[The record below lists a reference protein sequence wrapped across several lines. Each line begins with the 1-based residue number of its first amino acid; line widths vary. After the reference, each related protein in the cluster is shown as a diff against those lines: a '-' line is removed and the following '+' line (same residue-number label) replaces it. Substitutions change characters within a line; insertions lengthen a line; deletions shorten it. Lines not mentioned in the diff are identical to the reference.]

1 MHTFLIMC
9 TSYLQGVTDNKN
21 TNLTS
26 GSMGAR
32 LYVEG
37 VAGDENI
44 LKLLLTVVSL
54 LPESDVEL
62 TSAKLLNVQLLN

>member
-1 MHTFLIMC
+1 MC